1 VGGSLWIVFTLI
13 GAVGQVAR
21 NSLQKELVATLGTI
35 GATHVRFLFGLPFGL
50 IFLLL
55 VCFAKTRAPAIPN
68 ATMLAWTMLG
78 ALTQIGGTALLLAAM
93 RERSFVV
100 ATALVKT
107 EPIHVA
113 LFGLAVLGDPLTVGL
128 AAAIAIATA
137 GVMTMSWPSHAASQL
152 ISWRPIVCGLGS
164 GALFAAASVG
174 IRASILAQNE
184 PDFVLAATTTLALSL
199 FIQTA
204 VLTTYLLLRDRSV
217 LVSIF
222 AAWRPSISAGFIGAF
237 ASEMWF
243 LAFALESAAKVRTLA
258 LVEILLAQAL
268 TLRLF
273 QQRTTLRD
281 LVGIALTIAGVALLL
296 NL

>member
-1 VGGSLWIVFTLI
+1 MGGSLWIVFTLI

>member
-1 VGGSLWIVFTLI
+1 MGGSLWIVFTLI
-13 GAVGQVAR
+13 GAVGQVVR

-50 IFLLL
+50 VFLLL
-55 VCFAKTRAPAIPN
+55 VCFAKGRAPAAPG
-68 ATMLAWTMLG
+68 AAMLAWTMLG

-93 RERSFVV
+93 RQRSFVV

-107 EPIHVA
+107 EPVHVA
-113 LFGLAVLGDPLTVGL
+113 LFSLAILGDPLTLGL
-128 AAAIAIATA
+128 AVAIVIATA
-137 GVMTMSWPSHAASQL
+137 GVMTMSWPRQAASEL
-152 ISWRPIVCGLGS
+152 ITWRPIVCGLGS

-174 IRASILAQNE
+174 IRGSILAQYE

-199 FIQTA
+199 FIQTT
-204 VLTTYLLLRDRSV
+204 VLTIYLLLRDRSV
-217 LVSIF
+217 LISIF
-222 AAWRPSISAGFIGAF
+222 AAWRPSITAGFIGAF
-237 ASEMWF
+237 ASQMWF

-258 LVEILLAQAL
+258 LVEILFAQAL

-273 QQRTTLRD
+273 QQHTTRRD